1 MVALSTY
8 DRSRCYHHCG
18 FASGAGIPGGDIAAL
33 EEAMD
38 RVRDHHHALVI
49 DGLLAACDATWEDYL
64 AGGTKRNSKELI
76 SGDINRSVQ
85 RSIDP
90 FKAKAQAWEE
100 YLANTDRL
108 CQFFWVPNYWQE
120 SSLRYRF
127 ERAGGEHINLL
138 PGIADTAV
146 GASQYELTTSG
157 GGFGISG
164 F

>member
-18 FASGAGIPGGDIAAL
+18 FASGAGIPTGDIAAL

-38 RVRDHHHALVI
+38 RVRDFYQANVI
-49 DGLLAACDATWEDYL
+49 EAILTSCDATWEDYL

-85 RSIDP
+85 RSVDP
-90 FKAKAQAWEE
+90 MKAKQQAWEE
-100 YLANTDRL
+100 YLSNTDRL
-108 CQFFWVPNYWQE
+108 AQFLWVPNYWQE
-120 SSLRYRF
+120 SSLRYRY
-127 ERAGGEHINLL
+127 ERSGGEHINLL

-146 GASQYELTTSG
+146 GASQYELFNSG

-164 F
+164 Y